1 MKKVNEIWD
10 LLINRILFTAVEWF
24 CRAMLGLQAAICII
38 IFIGRYFFHYT
49 PPWGESAAMMCLVW
63 LCILSSS
70 LAIRDDT
77 HLRMTVLD
85 EVLPKGVLLAL
96 DMLASTVILC
106 FAVFMV
112 YAGTGLFKMSTRN
125 MITGLNIPFCWM
137 NLSMPVTGVVYVFS
151 IIEHWR
157 RRIVRCQ

>member
-1 MKKVNEIWD
+1 MKRVNEIWD
-10 LLINRILFTAVEWF
+10 LLINRILFTGVEWF
-24 CRAMLGLQAAICII
+24 CRMALALQVAICVI

-70 LAIRDDT
+70 LAIRDNT

-85 EVLPKGVLLAL
+85 DLLPKPVLTALDLLA
-96 DMLASTVILC
+96 TVVILC
-106 FAVFMV
+106 FAVFMI
-112 YAGTGLFKMSTRN
+112 YAGTGLFKMSTKN

-137 NLSMPVTGVVYVFS
+137 NLSLPVTGVVYVFS
-151 IIEHWR
+151 EIEHWR
-157 RRIVRCQ
+157 RRIIRCQ